1 MRIQKPTPLMRVLLT
16 LAMTA
21 ALGLPAAAQTTPG
34 TTADGA
40 PGKATL
46 GVMSVTVTPSVDAA
60 MKREGGDKYSS
71 LRRTADSMGQQLI
84 DRVHNTRKF
93 SVVSRSDLET
103 LLKDQELQAMLSNPS
118 DANVARAF
126 EIAGC
131 KYALITTIDDFQ
143 DVEEVLRGEGGIV
156 LATKRV
162 VRLSAVAKIYD
173 TTTGLL
179 LESANFQLSNL
190 DGNKEVFGVS
200 KDGDRNDAM
209 MTAMA
214 REMAQRA
221 ADRVLDVIYP
231 AKIIALTGK
240 TVTLNRGDG
249 TGIAADQ
256 IWDVFAL
263 GEALIDPDTGENLG
277 TEEVLIGIVQITAV
291 TPKFSRGQIIEDYG
305 VEKAQ
310 VLRLNQEATAAA
322 AAPVFMTPE

>member
-1 MRIQKPTPLMRVLLT
+1 MQIFKTHPLMRGLFT
-16 LAMTA
+16 LALAAVLATPLTA
-21 ALGLPAAAQTTPG
+21 QDT
-34 TTADGA
+34 

-71 LRRTADSMGQQLI
+71 LRRTAESMGQQLI

-156 LATKRV
+156 LARKRV

-173 TTTGLL
+173 TTSGLL

-190 DGNKEVFGVS
+190 DGNKEVFGVT

-209 MTAMA
+209 LTAMA

-221 ADRVLDVIYP
+221 SDRVLDVIYP

-240 TVTLNRGDG
+240 TVTINRGDG

-256 IWDVFAL
+256 VWDVFAL
-263 GEALIDPDTGENLG
+263 GEALIDPDTGESLG
-277 TEEVLIGIVQITAV
+277 TEEVLIGSVKITAV
-291 TPKFSRGQIIEDYG
+291 TPKFSRGQITEDYG
-305 VEKAQ
+305 VEKLQ
-310 VLRLNQEATAAA
+310 VLRLNEEASAAA
-322 AAPVFMTPE
+322 LSPSGALPQ